1 MRKLDRGE
9 SRVSLVVLSETIT
22 SDEMVALAGVPP
34 DRAWAKSEQR
44 RPGALH
50 PFAGIS
56 YEVDDECDRPPEE
69 QLGRLLDRLDR
80 LDRLDPAAEQ
90 IARLAATS
98 GVHSARIWIHNWT
111 PEEEARLVLDAGH
124 AARLARH
131 GIALFFDAYFDCQYE
146 DEDPGSTPLPAP
158 VP

>member
-22 SDEMVALAGVPP
+22 SDEMVALARPP
-34 DRAWAKSEQR
+34 DRAWAKGEQR

-50 PFAGIS
+50 PFHGIS
-56 YEVDDECDRPPEE
+56 YEVDDECDRPSEE
-69 QLGRLLDRLDR
+69 QLGRL

-111 PEEEARLVLDAGH
+111 PEEEARLVLDAGR
-124 AARLARH
+124 AARRARH

-146 DEDPGSTPLPAP
+146 DEDLGSTPVPAP